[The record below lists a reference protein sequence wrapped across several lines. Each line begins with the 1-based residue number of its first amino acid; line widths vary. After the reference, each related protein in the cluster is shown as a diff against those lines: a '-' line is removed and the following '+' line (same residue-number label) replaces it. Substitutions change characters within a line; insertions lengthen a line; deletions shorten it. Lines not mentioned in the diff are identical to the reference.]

1 MRPFSLVGQ
10 SVAVL
15 TGALLVTSLAA
26 SPRPSGQASATLNI
40 TADSGGLRIE
50 PTAQLLQLMRTRE
63 SLRLEAVSLSDG
75 RLVDLDLE
83 PVQLR
88 SPRVRLRSSDGVTMT
103 TLPSPDVRAF
113 SGTIDG
119 SPDSRAFIG
128 WDGHRLHGWIQS
140 DTGLDVISS
149 TPGDPNT
156 WMHRPASGG
165 KPAPTHRVEAAS
177 GPADPGNEYA
187 RLLDSLSSDELKGR
201 VQLDAQLIGELV
213 QRAAEGDDGLQ
224 ELGGCCVAPGY
235 CFFIS
240 EDLCSNFCENP
251 SAVTCDDMG
260 PSADA
265 PCWLGPDVGC
275 DTRWACF
282 EENEEGGWVGACCYP
297 DPEDPSFTLLE
308 DKPACECALLGGT
321 FLIEPA
327 NCLSGISPGDYP
339 ADRFVS
345 ADVVAGLDP
354 EACIKPAGAC
364 CIDQDVL
371 CLPDQPDLP
380 MPLDQ
385 VTCMMLPEALCESE
399 DEEVLTA
406 LNASTPGVFT
416 RECFP
421 CVYDTAPTGVYSDA
435 PPICSS
441 FTVEREDPENDDFTA
456 VQLLEPVNFRCTPLK
471 VALELDAWI
480 PDMFAEPLVA

>member
-1 MRPFSLVGQ
+1 MMRPFSLVGQ

-201 VQLDAQLIGELV
+201 VQLDAQLIGDCRNWAAAV
-213 QRAAEGDDGLQ
+213 WRRATASSSRK
-224 ELGGCCVAPGY
+224 
-235 CFFIS
+235 I
-240 EDLCSNFCENP
+240 
-251 SAVTCDDMG
+251 
-260 PSADA
+260 
-265 PCWLGPDVGC
+265 
-275 DTRWACF
+275 
-282 EENEEGGWVGACCYP
+282 
-297 DPEDPSFTLLE
+297 
-308 DKPACECALLGGT
+308 CAAI
-321 FLIEPA
+321 FA
-327 NCLSGISPGDYP
+327 
-339 ADRFVS
+339 R
-345 ADVVAGLDP
+345 
-354 EACIKPAGAC
+354 
-364 CIDQDVL
+364 
-371 CLPDQPDLP
+371 
-380 MPLDQ
+380 
-385 VTCMMLPEALCESE
+385 
-399 DEEVLTA
+399 
-406 LNASTPGVFT
+406 TP
-416 RECFP
+416 R
-421 CVYDTAPTGVYSDA
+421 
-435 PPICSS
+435 
-441 FTVEREDPENDDFTA
+441 
-456 VQLLEPVNFRCTPLK
+456 Q
-471 VALELDAWI
+471 
-480 PDMFAEPLVA
+480 